1 MQNNFDLLKK
11 ENANLKRSL
20 REEETEL
27 YELIGQQQKVKK
39 QMDIK
44 SNDNVAK
51 YQQLELQKQEYTNL
65 WIEAKE
71 KEQELAL
78 EIDECVKDDFS
89 GLL

>member
-1 MQNNFDLLKK
+1 MV
-11 ENANLKRSL
+11 EKRSL

-51 YQQLELQKQEYTNL
+51 YQQSQKTSYR
-65 WIEAKE
+65 
-71 KEQELAL
+71 
-78 EIDECVKDDFS
+78 D
-89 GLL
+89 G